1 MGERK
6 CAIEGCNALEFRTS
20 GVCLRHRDEGATD
33 RSVTAAKPENEG
45 GGSTESSTASVSEAI
60 GAIMIF
66 IGGSMSLVG
75 FFWLFDGYVVAQMA
89 GATLLVIGILFLQI
103 GLVLYRGSGT
113 SGFLLPFGG
122 AFSRMTRVALLV
134 SVIGFYAYQGLL
146 T

>member
-20 GVCLRHRDEGATD
+20 GVCLRHRDEGGTD

-45 GGSTESSTASVSEAI
+45 GGSTESSMVSEAI

-66 IGGSMSLVG
+66 FGGSMSLVG

-89 GATLLVIGILFLQI
+89 GAILLVIGILFLQI